1 MRTDDWPEMSE
12 KQRAI
17 IEAWLSAKPETAQG
31 DIARAVGVSDAHVSQ
46 TLHRF
51 SDFIAEESTR
61 RIGHH
66 VPAVDQTMIEAAK
79 TGKAEDRRLFYQR
92 LGLLIDK
99 SEQIH
104 SHSLPRHEQATI
116 EEEGDLDALAE
127 RLPGLLEFLG
137 HGPDGPAESG
147 GLPEGAG
154 ASSDATAEAPA
165 DVPADI

>member
-92 LGLLIDK
+92 LGLLVDR
-99 SEQIH
+99 SEQVH
-104 SHSLPRHEQATI
+104 THALPRHEMQAL

-127 RLPGLLEFLG
+127 RLPGLLGFL
-137 HGPDGPAESG
+137 
-147 GLPEGAG
+147 AG
-154 ASSDATAEAPA
+154 ANVGGDEAPEA
-165 DVPADI
+165 DAPNTGDAD